1 MVFEQGTLA
10 WGITRSGW
18 LPLLVAVLG
27 VAFAVFTYG
36 RVRRQA
42 RGRDR
47 AILIALRLA
56 AFAVLLVCLARPL
69 LVLKAAVPQ
78 QNFLGV
84 LLDDSRSMQ
93 IADQDGAA
101 RAAFLKRQFAGADSP
116 LLSQLNTRFAVRQFR
131 FYSDTERVP
140 NAAGLTSNG
149 TSTRLGD
156 ALDRARDELSGLPLS
171 GLLVVSDGAD
181 TADTTFEESL
191 NQLKAQGVPV
201 FAIGVGQEQLARDV
215 QISRVD
221 TPRRV
226 LKGTALVVD
235 VVVSQNGYAGAEV
248 PLNVESDGR
257 IIAQETI
264 TLPRDGESSTY
275 QVHFTAPEAG
285 LKSFRFRVPEQPN
298 EVVKENNG
306 RDSRIEVYDRR
317 EKILYFEGEPRFEA
331 KFIRQ
336 ALEGDENVQV
346 VLLQRTNEKKYL
358 RLGVDNENEL
368 FAGFPTTRDEL
379 FAYRSIILGSVPAS
393 AFTADQ
399 LKMIAEFVNV
409 RGGGLLMLGGRKAF
423 SEGGWAGTPVG
434 EVLPV
439 VLTAGL
445 EQAPEFFAQIS
456 IRPTREGL
464 VHPATQIS
472 EQGQPSAEQWA
483 KLPELSTVNRISR
496 VKPGAT
502 TLLTGFDEGRTEQPI
517 LSYQRYGR
525 GKAIAFA
532 VQDAW
537 IWRMHATMKVED
549 TTHRTFWRRLLR
561 WLVDDV
567 PDRVEV
573 SASQDSVEP
582 GQPVTLVA
590 DVRDKDYAP
599 QNDASVVA
607 HVTLP
612 SGRVEDVPLQ
622 WTVSKAGEYKGT
634 FTPSEPGEFRVRVGA
649 ARAAEDLGSASLSL
663 AAGPSVSEYFDAGMR
678 ANLLR
683 RLAEET
689 GGRYYAAG
697 DTAALSEA
705 ISYSGRGVTVVD
717 QRDLWD
723 MPVNFLLFLGLV
735 GTEWAVR
742 RARGL
747 A

>member
-1 MVFEQGTLA
+1 MA
-10 WGITRSGW
+10 
-18 LPLLVAVLG
+18 LG
-27 VAFAVFTYG
+27 VAFALFTYS

-47 AILIALRLA
+47 AILIALRVA
-56 AFAVLLVCLARPL
+56 AFAVVLFCLARPA

-84 LLDDSRSMQ
+84 LVDDSRSMQ
-93 IADQDGAA
+93 IADQDGKPRGEYIKKNFSAETSPMW
-101 RAAFLKRQFAGADSP
+101 AD
-116 LLSQLNTRFAVRQFR
+116 LSKRFAVRQFK
-131 FYSDTERVP
+131 FATNAERVA
-140 NAAGLTSNG
+140 NSAGLTLDG
-149 TSTRLGD
+149 TSSRLGD

-171 GLLVVSDGAD
+171 GLLVISDGAD
-181 TADTTFEESL
+181 TADTTFEDSL
-191 NQLKAQGVPV
+191 SQLKAQGIPV
-201 FAIGVGQEQLARDV
+201 FTIGVGQENLGHDI

-235 VVVSQNGYAGAEV
+235 VVVMQTGYAGQKV

-264 TLPRDGESSTY
+264 TLPRDGESSTFHM
-275 QVHFTAPEAG
+275 HFTAPEAG
-285 LKSFRFRVPEQPN
+285 LKTFQFRIPDQPA
-298 EVVKENNG
+298 EVVKQNNV
-306 RDSRIEVYDRR
+306 RSSRLEVYDRK
-317 EKILYFEGEPRFEA
+317 EKVLYYEGEPRFEA

-346 VLLQRTNEKKYL
+346 VLLQRTNEKKYI
-358 RLGVDNENEL
+358 RLGVDDENEL
-368 FAGFPTTRDEL
+368 FGGFPTTRAEL

-434 EVLPV
+434 EVMPV
-439 VLTAGL
+439 VLTPGL
-445 EQAPEFFAQIS
+445 EQAAEYFSQIS
-456 IRPTREGL
+456 IQPTREGL
-464 VHPATQIS
+464 EHPATQIT
-472 EQGQPSAEQWA
+472 EKEQPSPERWA
-483 KLPELSTVNRISR
+483 KLPDLSTVNRISK
-496 VKPGAT
+496 VKAGAT
-502 TLLTGFDEGRTEQPI
+502 TLLNGVDESKTERPV

-537 IWRMHATMKVED
+537 LWRMHASMPVED

-573 SASQDSVEP
+573 SASQDTVEP
-582 GQPVTLVA
+582 GQPVTIVVDA
-590 DVRDKDYAP
+590 RDKEYAP
-599 QNDASVVA
+599 VNDASAVA

-612 SGRVEDVPLQ
+612 SGKVEDVPLD
-622 WTVSKAGEYKGT
+622 WTVSKPGEYKGV
-634 FTPSEPGEFRVRVGA
+634 FTPSEPGEFKVRTGV
-649 ARAAEDLGSASLSL
+649 ARGAEDLGSASLSFM
-663 AAGPSVSEYFDAGMR
+663 AGPSVSEYFDAGMR
-678 ANLLR
+678 APLLR

-689 GGRYYAAG
+689 GGRYYEAK
-697 DTAALSEA
+697 DTAALAEA

-717 QRDLWD
+717 ERDLWD
-723 MPVNFLLFLGLV
+723 MPVNFLLFLGII
-735 GTEWAVR
+735 GTEWAFR
-742 RARGL
+742 RAKGL